1 MVSFDNAR
9 SFEAKGEF
17 IGNYSLRGYAMW
29 ETAGDYHDILID
41 STREAGG
48 YPGPR

>member
-17 IGNYSLRGYAMW
+17 IRNYGLRGYAMW
-29 ETAGDYHDILID
+29 EAAGDYHNILID
-41 STREAGG
+41 SIREGGG